1 MVPHA
6 ACVCQ
11 VIMAR
16 VKSTTG
22 ARNVS
27 GVPTMAD
34 VAELS
39 GLSRFPVSKVL
50 NGSPGVSEK
59 TKALVFETC
68 ERLSFV
74 TNQHAA
80 SLAKGGPRLMGLVVI
95 SRAPAMARAYGIDAP
110 FLLHRK
116 RLHARLAR
124 RAVASS
130 TATSKTGCRTVPAGQ
145 GDRRR
150 QQH

>member
-39 GLSRFPVSKVL
+39 GLSRFTVSKVL

-80 SLAKGGPRLMGLVVI
+80 SQAKGGPRLMGLVVI

-110 FLLHRK
+110 FCCIESDFTLGSPAARSHRVLPPQ
-116 RLHARLAR
+116 RLVAARCRLAR
-124 RAVASS
+124 EIAGGSS
-130 TATSKTGCRTVPAGQ
+130 I
-145 GDRRR
+145 
-150 QQH
+150 